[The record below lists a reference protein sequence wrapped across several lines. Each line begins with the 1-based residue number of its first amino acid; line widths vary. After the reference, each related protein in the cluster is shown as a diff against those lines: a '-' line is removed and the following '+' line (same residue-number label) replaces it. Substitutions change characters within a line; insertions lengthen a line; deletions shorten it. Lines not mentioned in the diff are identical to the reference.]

1 MTLKQFACIAGLP
14 LLASVAHAAGVSLT
28 SSPYTGVKPVMYECS
43 KENVLGGSKPVFNC
57 SITQLK
63 SQDELAA
70 AKAGGVGQ
78 VYDEW
83 DMSFVNDLYNEM
95 DAQIASGEIEG
106 INVYFEND
114 IEFGGTT
121 ATSSGDIECVDGNKF
136 FRPLKIPA
144 GTTDVSIKV
153 DGKGNT
159 VSNLCLIDNGWASF
173 FAQLQNASVENIAF
187 ENAYIKAYQ
196 LNADQVTT
204 AAVVTYSAKNVV
216 FDNITITGSSV
227 NAVNSAGGIVGDVSG
242 TGTSQLSIMNSDV
255 EVSVT
260 GVKVGG
266 LVGVLSNSPLASGS
280 SVVLSDNTVK
290 LKIDDGRAD
299 SSIYVGGLVGK
310 IDLENSASGIVFEI
324 SKNSVTADVNEAELA
339 TSKQQRPYYL
349 GGLVGYMMFNS
360 NLLVSENT
368 VTSKRMNVSRTVSA
382 DVYAGGLFG
391 YVDYAS
397 NANGFTFE
405 YEKNVVDVSMDIE
418 TKSSVMEYLGG
429 LAGYYMGVADGETW
443 FRNNQVKAVI
453 ASSNP
458 DAYSVQMGG
467 LVAAL
472 TEKKANTGSNGLYV
486 NCNNN
491 ELTLAMKAASTEI
504 VNAGGLFGHYGTL
517 DDQNPYGLMITS
529 AKVKAFDGKNLIE
542 TTASTAENVRAG
554 GIVGIVNN
562 STVSLDISQA
572 QVQGNIEIAAKQAS
586 EMTVGGIVGYA
597 SASYTNIYGNAF
609 EGNIH
614 ASVGDRGYVVG
625 LLQSEGQSKQGE
637 NVFLN
642 YHYGENDANVADA
655 LGRYVVGKSD
665 VTDWKTT
672 EEVTG
677 SSPYFIKYN
686 YRNAL
691 ESLPADGNLNIAGD
705 GSIGKNN
712 LHNGVIE
719 DEEMKSRLFTYALN
733 NVQNCP
739 HSVAS
744 WDNEPGKLPLITG
757 ILTAYRVLIDVS
769 GIYDLFT
776 DKDKS
781 SLDGYLV
788 TEKTGSYVIAYTEK
802 DGSLPTD
809 FVEKMNALSV
819 SYAPMDAWG
828 GMVDLA
834 NWSFSS
840 NDTLG
845 IQLDHKL
852 KVVYEIENPN
862 QSGVYLSLDDQD
874 LVYLWPKVENTSQFS
889 SDVVPPVF
897 MTFGGSRDV
906 YEANQYYVTCSDSSK
921 NCPSIQDYFY
931 SERTISQILATNQ
944 SKFDGHT
951 DVLHLV
957 YSSSYGNVPAVNVVV
972 EKDPNSY
979 MFTMNAISYG
989 FGKDGKRAAVDS
1001 LRDSLGYIKSA
1012 LPLASRIAVRAGTG
1026 YRLKNW
1032 QADFWIADSR
1042 VVYDY
1047 DDLEACYEG
1056 TSSYDPSQCFK
1067 NEKMTAEG
1075 PYLAGTDT
1083 LYKEYMDKASN
1094 NNASSPVALKWE
1106 VKLGAGD
1113 MLDLDSIVAA
1123 FAPTPE
1129 LSEMLFHLH
1138 IIPEYETIPYKV
1150 TFDMNTDSKNVFFT
1164 DKFYRDSAYAVEPW
1178 ERSEFPKAFRTDS
1191 CFVGWTEKP
1200 VSVSSGTSI
1209 NTEKELN
1216 TSLLERLDVKGDSL
1230 KLYAA
1235 WTDTSDTNNCGYFGY
1250 FGLATLE
1257 LDEDMA
1263 PSDKRFISRGT
1274 AYLWQADPNGSAKK
1288 YEHRFSKDLMYLP
1301 ATDPDSMTFHVTSL
1315 PDSGYGLAR
1324 AFLKTRSLYNSSSS
1338 DSIPVTFGRTDT
1350 VFTIATMAGEEYI
1363 LQIRFGRL
1371 VKLKFDLN
1379 TSNKDVFY
1387 GLGSVTDSVVSL
1399 VEGSGQV
1406 RLPDVVYTSESCVLG
1421 WAMNSDSKNYDYR
1434 DSASSDELFEKLS
1447 KNYAMYAVWGDADEC
1462 VASANYNRARLV
1474 SEHGQIAFDENG
1486 NDSLRHTF
1494 ASDSTMLLAH
1504 SMYGANL
1511 VLRSLPEP
1519 GYKLDSVVAVYKI
1532 RMPDGTYG
1540 PENTEVLH
1548 KGSKINDYLLN
1559 ATFNAYFSE
1568 GEESDDNSVFNFV
1581 VHDFAQSGSAVRI
1594 VLETDQAA
1602 VDSAAAF
1609 QMALMDAQGKPLAGD
1624 TTISKLTERFKGS
1637 KIWCPL
1643 APGKYTFV
1651 AKLSTARDTVSFD
1664 TSFTVSNEIA
1674 VRANEWHMLS
1684 LASVNMKK
1692 VVWDDDPM
1700 FYWWDESSLAG
1711 EYWQYRGLKA
1721 NGSVDKEVG
1730 YWYNS
1735 LEGRALSLSPEGE
1748 NPNDQ
1753 IVWKLDSLYTGWNLV
1768 ANPYGWSVDI
1778 YGDSSNAS
1786 DKVAFW
1792 KYDPKTG
1799 NYDPA
1804 TEIGPYEG
1812 VWASVDHPME
1822 WFVPGTPVF
1831 PKAEKDGKALH
1842 KAVLAKA
1849 ADRNNWTI
1857 QAELSDGNGKVD
1869 VWNVLGA
1876 GEKPVSGLEPPEGMG
1891 DHVNLSIV
1899 DGKKRLAKS
1908 VREAVPEM
1916 EWTVALSAST
1926 NRTGYLSFAGVDALR
1941 EFGLKVFVTVDGKTT
1956 EMHEG
1961 ESLKVSLTKSAK
1973 QATVRVAE
1981 SAKKTLAYALGR
1993 LHSVQRNGMLQVS
2006 LDVSDGLAG
2015 TRLSLDLV
2023 DMQGHLVRTV
2033 SARATEGLNTVQMAL
2048 PRSGVYVLRARAGGQ
2063 AKTGKVLVK

>member
-1 MTLKQFACIAGLP
+1 MTLKKIGYIAGLL

-63 SQDELAA
+63 SQDELTA

-83 DMSFVNDLYNEM
+83 DMSFVNDLYSEL

-504 VNAGGLFGHYGTL
+504 VKAGGLFGHYGTL

-554 GIVGIVNN
+554 GIVGVVDN
-562 STVSLDISQA
+562 STVSLNISQSH
-572 QVQGNIEIAAKQAS
+572 VQGDFEIAATKATD
-586 EMTVGGIVGYA
+586 MTVGGVVGYA
-597 SASYTNIYGNAF
+597 VVSDANIYGNVS
-609 EGNIH
+609 EGNIR
-614 ASVGDRGYVVG
+614 ASTGDNGYVVG
-625 LLQSEGQSKQGE
+625 TLQTQAQSQLGM
-637 NVFLN
+637 NLYAN
-642 YHYGENDANVADA
+642 YHYGESDADVADA
-655 LGRYVVGKSD
+655 IGHFTVGNTN
-665 VTDWKTT
+665 VTDWKTVG
-672 EEVTG
+672 E
-677 SSPYFIKYN
+677 SSGNTSYFIKYN

-691 ESLPADGNLNIAGD
+691 QSLPADGSLDIKGD
-705 GSIGKNN
+705 GAIGTNG
-712 LHNGVIE
+712 LYNGVI
-719 DEEMKSRLFTYALN
+719 DSSEMKSRLFTYVLN
-733 NVQNCP
+733 NVQGP
-739 HSVAS
+739 YSVAY
-744 WDNEPGKLPLITG
+744 WDNEPGKLPVITG
-757 ILTAYRVLIDVS
+757 VLTAYKVS
-769 GIYDLFT
+769 VDLSSVYSLLT
-776 DKDKS
+776 SDDKS
-781 SLDGYLV
+781 SLNDYLI
-788 TEKTGSYVIAYTEK
+788 TENGVPYVVAYSEK
-802 DGSLPTD
+802 DGTLPTD
-809 FVEKMNALSV
+809 FVKKMNALSI
-819 SYAPMDAWG
+819 SFAPMDSWG

-834 NWSFSS
+834 NRNFS
-840 NDTLG
+840 NNETFG
-845 IQLDHKL
+845 VQLDHKL
-852 KVVYEIENPN
+852 KVVYEIEDPN

-874 LVYLWPKVENTSQFS
+874 PVYFWPKVENTSQFS
-889 SDVVPPVF
+889 SDIVPPVF
-897 MTFGGSRDV
+897 MTFGGSRDM

-944 SKFDGHT
+944 SKFDEHT

-957 YSSSYGNVPAVNVVV
+957 YSISYGNEPKVSVVT

-979 MFTMNAISYG
+979 AFELDAVSYG
-989 FGKDGKRAAVDS
+989 FDKDGKRAALDS
-1001 LRDSLGYIKSA
+1001 LRDPQGYLKSA
-1012 LPLASRIAVRAGTG
+1012 LPLASRVAVRVGTG
-1026 YRLKNW
+1026 YRLKSW
-1032 QADFWIADSR
+1032 RADLWVADSR
-1042 VVYDY
+1042 VVNNYGL
-1047 DDLEACYEG
+1047 LEACYEG
-1056 TSSYDPSQCFK
+1056 TYSYDPSQCFQ

-1075 PYLAGTDT
+1075 PYVAGTAT
-1083 LYKEYMDKASN
+1083 LYKEYMDKASR
-1094 NNASSPVALKWE
+1094 NNASSPEALKWE
-1106 VKLGAGD
+1106 VQLGIAD
-1113 MLDLDSIVAA
+1113 MLDLDSVVAA

-1129 LSEMLFHLH
+1129 FQEMLFHLH
-1138 IIPEYETIPYKV
+1138 MAPEYETIPYKV

-1178 ERSEFPKAFRTDS
+1178 ECSEFPKAFRTDA
-1191 CFVGWTEKP
+1191 CFAGWTEKP
-1200 VSVSSGTSI
+1200 LSVSPGTSVS
-1209 NTEKELN
+1209 TEKELN
-1216 TSLLERLDVKGDSL
+1216 VSLLERLDVKGDSL

-1235 WTDTSDTNNCGYFGY
+1235 WTDSSDQNNCFG
-1250 FGLATLE
+1250 FNVTTLE
-1257 LDEDMA
+1257 LDQEKA
-1263 PSDKRFISRGT
+1263 PSDKQFVNRGT
-1274 AYLWQADPNGSAKK
+1274 VFLWQGDPNGGDKK
-1288 YEHRFSKDLMYLP
+1288 FEHHFEKDIMYVP
-1301 ATDPDSMTFHVTSL
+1301 ATDPDSMTFHVASL

-1324 AFLKTRSLYNSSSS
+1324 AVLVTKDSSSS
-1338 DSIPVTFGRTDT
+1338 GSMEPLRVTFGNVDT
-1350 VFTIATMAGEEYI
+1350 TFTVAMMGGSEYA
-1363 LQIRFGRL
+1363 LQIRFGRA
-1371 VKLKFDLN
+1371 VKLNLDLN

-1387 GLGSVTDSVVSL
+1387 GMNSIAASVLSL

-1421 WAMNSDSKNYDYR
+1421 WAKSADTKNYDYR
-1434 DSASSDELFEKLS
+1434 DSASSDELFEELS
-1447 KNYAMYAVWGDADEC
+1447 KNYLLYAVWDDAEEC

-1486 NDSLRHTF
+1486 SDSLRHTF
-1494 ASDSTMLLAH
+1494 ASDSTMLLPH

-1519 GYKLDSVVAVYKI
+1519 GYRLDSVVAVYKI
-1532 RMPDGTYG
+1532 RKPDGTYF
-1540 PENTEVLH
+1540 PEDSVVLH
-1548 KGSKINDYLLN
+1548 RGAKIEEYLLN
-1559 ATFNAYFSE
+1559 ATFKAFFSE

-1684 LASVNMKK
+1684 LASVDMKK

-1700 FYWWDESSLAG
+1700 FYWWDESSLSG

-1721 NGSVDKEVG
+1721 NGSVDENVG

-1941 EFGLKVFVTVDGKTT
+1941 KFGLKVFVTVDGKTT

-2006 LDVSDGLAG
+2006 LDIGNGLAG

-2033 SARATEGLNTVQMAL
+2033 SARATEGLNTLQMAL

>member
-14 LLASVAHAAGVSLT
+14 LLAIASHAAGT
-28 SSPYTGVKPVMYECS
+28 SQTTSGYSGIMPVMYECS

-57 SITQLK
+57 HITQLK

-83 DMSFVNDLYNEM
+83 DMSFVNDLYSEL
-95 DAQIASGEIEG
+95 DAQIGTGEIEG

-114 IEFGGTT
+114 FEFGGTT

-227 NAVNSAGGIVGDVSG
+227 NAVNCAGGIVGDVSG

-255 EVSVT
+255 DVSVT

-458 DAYSVQMGG
+458 DAYLVQMGG

-472 TEKKANTGSNGLYV
+472 IEKNTNGGDNGLYL
-486 NCNNN
+486 NSLGN
-491 ELTLAMKAASTEI
+491 ELTLAMKAASTQA
-504 VNAGGLFGHYGTL
+504 VRAGGLYGILRTKPGQ
-517 DDQNPYGLMITS
+517 DPYGVVITTS
-529 AKVKAFDGKNLIE
+529 KVKAVDGKNLIE
-542 TTASTAENVRAG
+542 TTASTVEEIRAG
-554 GIVGIVNN
+554 GIVGVVDN
-562 STVSLDISQA
+562 STVSLNISQSH
-572 QVQGNIEIAAKQAS
+572 VQGDLEIAATKATD
-586 EMTVGGIVGYA
+586 MTIGGVVGYA
-597 SASYTNIYGNAF
+597 VVSDANIYGNVS
-609 EGNIH
+609 EGNIR
-614 ASVGDRGYVVG
+614 ASTGDNGYVVG
-625 LLQSEGQSKQGE
+625 TLQTQAQSQSGM
-637 NVFLN
+637 NLYAN
-642 YHYGENDANVADA
+642 YHYGESDADVADA
-655 LGRYVVGKSD
+655 IGHFTVGNTN

-672 EEVTG
+672 EQVSG
-677 SSPYFIKYN
+677 NSPYFIKYN

-691 ESLPADGNLNIAGD
+691 KSLAADGSLNILGD
-705 GSIGKNN
+705 GSIGKTG
-712 LHNGVIE
+712 LHNGII
-719 DEEMKSRLFTYALN
+719 DGDEMKSRLFTYVLN
-733 NVQNCP
+733 NVNGP
-739 HSVAS
+739 YSMAS
-744 WDNEPGKLPLITG
+744 WDNEPGKLPVITG
-757 ILTAYRVLIDVS
+757 VLTAYKVS
-769 GIYDLFT
+769 VDLSSVYSLLT
-776 DKDKS
+776 SDDKS
-781 SLDGYLV
+781 SLNDYLI
-788 TEKTGSYVIAYTEK
+788 TENGVPYVVAYSEK
-802 DGSLPTD
+802 DGTLPTD
-809 FVEKMNALSV
+809 FVKKMNALSI
-819 SYAPMDAWG
+819 SFAPMDSWG

-834 NWSFSS
+834 NRNFS
-840 NDTLG
+840 NNETFG
-845 IQLDHKL
+845 VQLDHKL
-852 KVVYEIENPN
+852 KVVYEIEDPN

-874 LVYLWPKVENTSQFS
+874 PVYFWPKVENTSQFS
-889 SDVVPPVF
+889 SDIVPPVF

-906 YEANQYYVTCSDSSK
+906 FEVANYYVTCSDNSK
-921 NCPSIQDYFY
+921 NCPSIQDYIG
-931 SERTISQILATNQ
+931 SEKTISQILATYQ
-944 SKFDGHT
+944 SKFDEHT

-957 YSSSYGNVPAVNVVV
+957 YSNSYGGVPGVSVVT
-972 EKDPNSY
+972 EKDTYSSF
-979 MFTMNAISYG
+979 MLDAVSYG
-989 FGKDGKRAAVDS
+989 FGKDGKQTAADS
-1001 LRDSLGYIKSA
+1001 LLEQGALKSE
-1012 LPLASRIAVRAGTG
+1012 LPLASRIAVRAGLG

-1042 VVYDY
+1042 VVSGYDE
-1047 DDLEACYEG
+1047 LEACYEN
-1056 TSSYDPSQCFK
+1056 SSSNYNSSKCYAY
-1067 NEKMTAEG
+1067 ESMTAEG
-1075 PYLAGTDT
+1075 PYLAGKDT
-1083 LYKEYMDKASN
+1083 LYNEYMTKADRN
-1094 NNASSPVALKWE
+1094 GASTPKALKWTY
-1106 VKLGAGD
+1106 KLD
-1113 MLDLDSIVAA
+1113 TEQVLDLDSVVAA
-1123 FAPTPE
+1123 FAPYQGLLQE
-1129 LSEMLFHLH
+1129 ILFHLH

-1178 ERSEFPKAFRTDS
+1178 ERSEFPKAFRTDA
-1191 CFVGWTEKP
+1191 CFAGWTEKP
-1200 VSVSSGTSI
+1200 LSVSPGTSVS
-1209 NTEKELN
+1209 TEKELN
-1216 TSLLERLDVKGDSL
+1216 VSLLERLDVKGDSL

-1235 WTDTSDTNNCGYFGY
+1235 WTDSSDLNHCWGFYVT
-1250 FGLATLE
+1250 TLE
-1257 LDEDMA
+1257 LDQEKA
-1263 PSDKRFISRGT
+1263 PSDKQFVNRGT
-1274 AYLWQADPNGSAKK
+1274 VFLWQGDPNGGDKK
-1288 YEHRFSKDLMYLP
+1288 FEHHFEKDIMYVP
-1301 ATDPDSMTFHVTSL
+1301 ATDPDTITFHVASL
-1315 PDSGYGLAR
+1315 PDSGYGLADAVLVTKDTYGSGSVEPLR
-1324 AFLKTRSLYNSSSS
+1324 
-1338 DSIPVTFGRTDT
+1338 VTFGNTDT
-1350 VFTIATMAGEEYI
+1350 TFTVAMMGGYEYA
-1363 LQIRFGRL
+1363 LQIRFGRA
-1371 VKLKFDLN
+1371 VKLKLDLN

-1387 GLGSVTDSVVSL
+1387 GMNSITDSILSL

-1406 RLPDVVYTSESCVLG
+1406 WLPKEIYTSDACVLG
-1421 WAMNSDSKNYDYR
+1421 WSVKSDSKNYEYR
-1434 DSASSDELFEKLS
+1434 DSASSDELFENLS
-1447 KNYAMYAVWGDADEC
+1447 KNYALYAVWDDADEC

-1494 ASDSTMLLAH
+1494 ASDSTMLLPH

-1532 RMPDGTYG
+1532 RMPDGTYS
-1540 PENTEVLH
+1540 PESKEVLH

-1684 LASVNMKK
+1684 LASVDMKK

-1700 FYWWDESSLAG
+1700 FYWWDESSLSG

-1721 NGSVDKEVG
+1721 NGSVDENVG

-1786 DKVAFW
+1786 GKVAFW

-1899 DGKKRLAKS
+1899 DGKKMLAKS

-1956 EMHEG
+1956 EMHDG
-1961 ESLKVSLTKSAK
+1961 QLLKVGLTKSAK
-1973 QATVRVAE
+1973 QATVRVAA
-1981 SAKKTLAYALGR
+1981 SARKTVAYTIGR
-1993 LHSVQRNGMLQVS
+1993 LNSVQRNGMLQVS
-2006 LDVSDGLAG
+2006 LDIGNGLAG

-2033 SARATEGLNTVQMAL
+2033 SARATEGLNTLQMAL

>member
-1 MTLKQFACIAGLP
+1 M
-14 LLASVAHAAGVSLT
+14 
-28 SSPYTGVKPVMYECS
+28 
-43 KENVLGGSKPVFNC
+43 
-57 SITQLK
+57 
-63 SQDELAA
+63 
-70 AKAGGVGQ
+70 
-78 VYDEW
+78 
-83 DMSFVNDLYNEM
+83 
-95 DAQIASGEIEG
+95 
-106 INVYFEND
+106 
-114 IEFGGTT
+114 
-121 ATSSGDIECVDGNKF
+121 
-136 FRPLKIPA
+136 KIPA

-504 VNAGGLFGHYGTL
+504 VKAGGLFGHYGTL

-554 GIVGIVNN
+554 GIVGVIDN
-562 STVSLDISQA
+562 STVSLNISQSH
-572 QVQGNIEIAAKQAS
+572 VQGDFEIAATKATD
-586 EMTVGGIVGYA
+586 MTVGGVVGYA
-597 SASYTNIYGNAF
+597 VVSDANIYGNVS
-609 EGNIH
+609 EGNIR
-614 ASVGDRGYVVG
+614 ASTGDNGYVVG
-625 LLQSEGQSKQGE
+625 TLQTQAQSQLGM
-637 NVFLN
+637 NLYAN
-642 YHYGENDANVADA
+642 YHYGESDADVADA
-655 LGRYVVGKSD
+655 IGHFTVGNTN
-665 VTDWKTT
+665 VTDWKTVG
-672 EEVTG
+672 E
-677 SSPYFIKYN
+677 SSGNTSYFIKYN

-691 ESLPADGNLNIAGD
+691 QSLPADGSLDIKGD
-705 GSIGKNN
+705 GAIGTNG
-712 LHNGVIE
+712 LYNGVI
-719 DEEMKSRLFTYALN
+719 DSSEMKSRLFTYVLN
-733 NVQNCP
+733 NVQGP
-739 HSVAS
+739 YSVAY
-744 WDNEPGKLPLITG
+744 WDNEPGKLPVITG
-757 ILTAYRVLIDVS
+757 VLTAYKVS
-769 GIYDLFT
+769 VDLSSVYSLLT
-776 DKDKS
+776 SDDKS
-781 SLDGYLV
+781 SLNDYLI
-788 TEKTGSYVIAYTEK
+788 TENGVPYVVAYSEK
-802 DGSLPTD
+802 DGTLPTD
-809 FVEKMNALSV
+809 FVKKMNALSI
-819 SYAPMDAWG
+819 SFAPMDSWG

-834 NWSFSS
+834 NRNFS
-840 NDTLG
+840 NNETFG
-845 IQLDHKL
+845 VQLDHKL
-852 KVVYEIENPN
+852 KVVYEIEDPN

-874 LVYLWPKVENTSQFS
+874 PVYFWPKVENTSQFS
-889 SDVVPPVF
+889 SDIVPPVF
-897 MTFGGSRDV
+897 MTFGGSRDM

-944 SKFDGHT
+944 SKFDEHT

-957 YSSSYGNVPAVNVVV
+957 YSISYGNEPKVSVVT

-979 MFTMNAISYG
+979 AFELDAVSYG
-989 FGKDGKRAAVDS
+989 FDKDGKRAALDS
-1001 LRDSLGYIKSA
+1001 LRDPQGYLKSE
-1012 LPLASRIAVRAGTG
+1012 LPLASRVAVRVGTG
-1026 YRLKNW
+1026 YRLKSW
-1032 QADFWIADSR
+1032 RADLWVADSR
-1042 VVYDY
+1042 VVNNYGL
-1047 DDLEACYEG
+1047 LEACYEG
-1056 TSSYDPSQCFK
+1056 TYSYDPSQCFQ

-1075 PYLAGTDT
+1075 PYVAGTAT
-1083 LYKEYMDKASN
+1083 LYKEYMDKASR
-1094 NNASSPVALKWE
+1094 NNASSPEALKWE
-1106 VKLGAGD
+1106 VQLGIAD
-1113 MLDLDSIVAA
+1113 MLDLDSVVAA

-1129 LSEMLFHLH
+1129 FQEMLFHLH
-1138 IIPEYETIPYKV
+1138 MAPEYETIPYKV

-1178 ERSEFPKAFRTDS
+1178 ECSEFPKAFRTDA
-1191 CFVGWTEKP
+1191 CFAGWTEKP
-1200 VSVSSGTSI
+1200 LSVSPGTSVS
-1209 NTEKELN
+1209 TEKELN
-1216 TSLLERLDVKGDSL
+1216 VSLLERLDVKGDSL

-1235 WTDTSDTNNCGYFGY
+1235 WTDSSDQNNCFG
-1250 FGLATLE
+1250 FNVTTLE
-1257 LDEDMA
+1257 LDQEKA
-1263 PSDKRFISRGT
+1263 PSDKQFVNRGT
-1274 AYLWQADPNGSAKK
+1274 VFLWQGDPNGGDKK
-1288 YEHRFSKDLMYLP
+1288 FEHHFEKDIMYVP
-1301 ATDPDSMTFHVTSL
+1301 ATDPDSMTFHVASL

-1324 AFLKTRSLYNSSSS
+1324 AVLVTKDSSSS
-1338 DSIPVTFGRTDT
+1338 GSMEPLRVTFGNVDT
-1350 VFTIATMAGEEYI
+1350 TFTVAMMGGSEYA
-1363 LQIRFGRL
+1363 LQIRFGRA
-1371 VKLKFDLN
+1371 VKLNLDLN

-1387 GLGSVTDSVVSL
+1387 GMNSIAASVLSL

-1406 RLPDVVYTSESCVLG
+1406 RLPDVVYTSESCGLG
-1421 WAMNSDSKNYDYR
+1421 WAKSADTKNYDYR
-1434 DSASSDELFEKLS
+1434 DSASSDELFEELS
-1447 KNYAMYAVWGDADEC
+1447 KNYLLYAVWDDAEEC

-1486 NDSLRHTF
+1486 SDSLRHTF
-1494 ASDSTMLLAH
+1494 ASDSTMLLPH

-1519 GYKLDSVVAVYKI
+1519 GYRLDSVVAVYKI
-1532 RMPDGTYG
+1532 RKPDGTYF
-1540 PENTEVLH
+1540 PEDSVVLH
-1548 KGSKINDYLLN
+1548 RGAKIEEYLLN
-1559 ATFNAYFSE
+1559 ATFKAFFSE

-1684 LASVNMKK
+1684 LASVDMKK

-1700 FYWWDESSLAG
+1700 FYWWDESSLSG

-1721 NGSVDKEVG
+1721 NGSVDENVG

-1786 DKVAFW
+1786 D
-1792 KYDPKTG
+1792 
-1799 NYDPA
+1799 
-1804 TEIGPYEG
+1804 
-1812 VWASVDHPME
+1812 VW
-1822 WFVPGTPVF
+1822 
-1831 PKAEKDGKALH
+1831 
-1842 KAVLAKA
+1842 
-1849 ADRNNWTI
+1849 
-1857 QAELSDGNGKVD
+1857 
-1869 VWNVLGA
+1869 
-1876 GEKPVSGLEPPEGMG
+1876 
-1891 DHVNLSIV
+1891 
-1899 DGKKRLAKS
+1899 
-1908 VREAVPEM
+1908 
-1916 EWTVALSAST
+1916 
-1926 NRTGYLSFAGVDALR
+1926 
-1941 EFGLKVFVTVDGKTT
+1941 
-1956 EMHEG
+1956 
-1961 ESLKVSLTKSAK
+1961 
-1973 QATVRVAE
+1973 
-1981 SAKKTLAYALGR
+1981 
-1993 LHSVQRNGMLQVS
+1993 LQ
-2006 LDVSDGLAG
+2006 G
-2015 TRLSLDLV
+2015 
-2023 DMQGHLVRTV
+2023 
-2033 SARATEGLNTVQMAL
+2033 
-2048 PRSGVYVLRARAGGQ
+2048 
-2063 AKTGKVLVK
+2063 